1 MRGAKPTP
9 EYVDLYRQVLD
20 HALLDADDWLCG
32 TVDDLEVEGGLRQ
45 DGGNEPL
52 RVTAL
57 LVGPGAWA
65 LRLPALFARLVPRL
79 FGQRCVRVPW
89 SEVSE
94 LGEYIKLRS
103 RAAALG
109 LGTVDRRWG
118 LLIAKLP
125 GSERGAP

>member
-20 HALLDADDWLCG
+20 HELLDADERPCG
-32 TVDDLEVEGGLRQ
+32 IVDDLEVEGGLLR
-45 DGGNEPL
+45 DGTNEPL

-65 LRLPALFARLVPRL
+65 PRLPALFARLAPRV
-79 FGQRCVRVPW
+79 FGDRCVRVPW
-89 SEVSE
+89 SEVSV
-94 LGEYIKLRS
+94 LGEHIKLRS

-109 LGTVDRRWG
+109 LSSADRRLG
-118 LLIAKLP
+118 LIIAKLP
-125 GSERGAP
+125 GSERDAR